1 MKKNNILIFIEFYG
15 LPGSGKSTL
24 SHIMAERLRSEA
36 YSVEE
41 PSYDIDHLQPLPKRA
56 KKLATCGYW
65 FVFHHNQYRRAG
77 EIVKQ
82 NGYHGITAFKQISNV
97 IQKMRIYNNKTSADI
112 IFMDQGL
119 IQACVSLSMNGV
131 LSAKDN
137 YERLLCLMPNAAK
150 ASRIYV
156 EVNDEV
162 AIDRMNKRVTN
173 DSRVE
178 KLKEHAA
185 RVEMLRQIR
194 EEIVSFREQCLGNGN
209 EHIIFS
215 SNNLMND
222 ADNTYD
228 AIKEFLTERK

>member
-1 MKKNNILIFIEFYG
+1 MKKNSFIEFYG

-24 SHIMAERLRSEA
+24 SHIVAERLRGEE

-41 PSYDIDHLQPLPKRA
+41 PSYDIDHQQALLKRVR
-56 KKLATCGYW
+56 KIATCGYW
-65 FVFHHNQYRRAG
+65 FVFHHDQYQRTS

-82 NGYHGITAFKQISNV
+82 NGYHGITAFKQMANV

-119 IQACVSLSMNGV
+119 IQACVSLSMNGM

-137 YERLLCLMPNAAK
+137 YERLLHLMPNAAR
-150 ASRIYV
+150 ATRIYV
-156 EVNDEV
+156 EVTDEL
-162 AIDRMNKRVTN
+162 AIERMNKRVTN

-185 RVEMLRQIR
+185 KVEMLRQIR
-194 EEIVSFREQCLGNGN
+194 EEIVSFREQCLGNRN

-215 SNNLMND
+215 SNNLTDD
-222 ADNTYD
+222 ADNTYN
-228 AIKEFLTERK
+228 AIKEFLTDRKE